1 MCERLTAVWGRSK
14 ELMLGEER
22 PEHLREKMDTL
33 RVTTGELLFQWA
45 IPIQLDPE

>member
-1 MCERLTAVWGRSK
+1 
-14 ELMLGEER
+14 MLGEER

-45 IPIQLDPE
+45 IPIQLDPEWVATDIYLFNNS